1 MFNSR
6 DIHWLISMPSSILKY
21 LRHCLIKIPL
31 YLPHNNQIHI
41 TPKTNSL
48 RRLYRPREA
57 HRCSMCAQ
65 RFGQD
70 VGNLVGFTSR
80 GVGVLRRT
88 GPPHGGAHAGKNAAA
103 LWACSGDAVTDCCAN
118 PLATGPAMSRQT
130 VLSWREPTDVRRSSL
145 APSASDIVVVVD
157 HEVLALTRS
166 LNVHLMARQVSGGTH
181 AQSHGGKN
189 DRY

>member
-1 MFNSR
+1 MFISP
-6 DIHWLISMPSSILKY
+6 DIHGLISALSSVLQY
-21 LRHCLIKIPL
+21 LLICLIKIPL
-31 YLPHNNQIHI
+31 YLPHNNQIRI

-57 HRCSMCAQ
+57 HRCSMYAQ
-65 RFGQD
+65 RFGQG

-103 LWACSGDAVTDCCAN
+103 LWARSGDSVTDCCAN

-130 VLSWREPTDVRRSSL
+130 ILNWREPADVRRLSL
-145 APSASDIVVVVD
+145 ALSASDIVVAID
-157 HEVLALTRS
+157 HEVLALTRILERAAS
-166 LNVHLMARQVSGGTH
+166 GATSIGRHSCAKSRWQV
-181 AQSHGGKN
+181 
-189 DRY
+189 